1 MLERYVVIRLCDQA
15 KVILSNQWAWPSRAG
30 FFDLINSS
38 LPAGQVGALIACI
51 SSRII
56 TVNSTHRTPPAWV
69 RASGGP
75 AARPGLLPGPLCFV
89 GYRGLS
95 PVQAALDARVRLPH
109 LRGKCLGPGQD
120 GPRRRSLAR
129 PRPAW
134 PWQGRGILGMAMAP
148 LSIFFSKS

>member
-1 MLERYVVIRLCDQA
+1 MGLAL
-15 KVILSNQWAWPSRAG
+15 AG
-30 FFDLINSS
+30 WFFDLINSS

-56 TVNSTHRTPPAWV
+56 TVNSTHRTPPAGV
-69 RASGGP
+69 RACGGP

-95 PVQAALDARVRLPH
+95 PVQAALDTRVRLPH

-134 PWQGRGILGMAMAP
+134 PWQGRGILGMLAGERNVGDVVAP
-148 LSIFFSKS
+148 RPPRPIRAAIFR